1 MMSGYWLFRFTSYS
15 YCQGTRDSFHN
26 DMRLL
31 KFTLPCEQWEATN
44 ALKKQLDSED
54 IQFSPDSIECITR
67 LITNS

>member
-15 YCQGTRDSFHN
+15 YCQGTRDAYRD

-31 KFTLPCEQWEATN
+31 KFTLPCDIKEARICLITR
-44 ALKKQLDSED
+44 LQTED
-54 IQFSPDSIECITR
+54 IEFDKNSIECITS

>member
-1 MMSGYWLFRFTSYS
+1 MSGYWLFRFTSYS

-31 KFTLPCEQWEATN
+31 KFTLPCEQWEAII
-44 ALKKQLDSED
+44 ALKKQLTRNERIEFDCE
-54 IQFSPDSIECITR
+54 SIECITR